1 MKIIKEACIDNILS
15 IDHAI
20 KSNEV
25 DRFETCSNLEEG
37 GLTPTIEIFEYIK
50 TYAKDIDQVIMIRN
64 KNSFYIENSEDIE
77 EMKKSIEEF
86 CQRGGKHFI
95 FGYIDKQGKID
106 TKSCLE
112 LIETIKKYENTTWN
126 FHMAIDLVNDYDE
139 AFETLI
145 KHKFTRVLTKG
156 GKSSAIQNID
166 NLKRLNKK
174 YGNKIEILV
183 GGKVT
188 KDNYLEIH
196 KKTNLTQFH
205 GTQIV

>member
-1 MKIIKEACIDNILS
+1 MKIIKEACIDSILA
-15 IDHAI
+15 IDHAL
-20 KSNEV
+20 KSNDV

-50 TYAKDIDQVIMIRN
+50 AYAKNIDQVIMIRN
-64 KNSFYIENSEDIE
+64 KNSFYIESQKDIE
-77 EMKKSIEEF
+77 IMKKSIEEF
-86 CQRGGKHFI
+86 CQKGGRHFI

-106 TKSCLE
+106 IDSCLK
-112 LIETIKKYENTTWN
+112 LIETIKKYENTSWN

-139 AFETLI
+139 AFKTLI
-145 KHKFTRVLTKG
+145 KHNFTRVLTKG

-166 NLKRLNKK
+166 NLKRLNEK
-174 YGNKIEILV
+174 YGNEIEILV

-196 KKTNLTQFH
+196 KKTNITQFH
-205 GTQIV
+205 GTKIV